1 MQKNKKQKSIV
12 QKNVNIFDFEQRE
25 TIKRK
30 KPRKVI
36 VSRVSNELIFSFVFA
51 VVSFSI
57 LIITSILSAISKGN
71 AGIIVGILPMF
82 AMIISIAGL
91 VLAYRS
97 LRNDDVKLK
106 HVYTGLITNGLL
118 VIVYLVLYIIGFAA

>member
-25 TIKRK
+25 IIKRK

-36 VSRVSNELIFSFVFA
+36 VSRVSNELISSFVFA

-71 AGIIVGILPMF
+71 AGIIAGILPMF

>member
-71 AGIIVGILPMF
+71 AGIIAGILPMF

-118 VIVYLVLYIIGFAA
+118 VIVYLVLYIIGFAT

>member
-36 VSRVSNELIFSFVFA
+36 ISRVSNELISSFVFA

-71 AGIIVGILPMF
+71 AGIIAGILPMF
-82 AMIISIAGL
+82 AMNISIAGL

-97 LRNDDVKLK
+97 LRNDDVNLK

>member
-1 MQKNKKQKSIV
+1 MQKNKKQNSIV

-36 VSRVSNELIFSFVFA
+36 VSRVSNELISSFVFA

-71 AGIIVGILPMF
+71 AGIIAGILPMF

-118 VIVYLVLYIIGFAA
+118 VIVYLVLYIIGFAT

>member
-36 VSRVSNELIFSFVFA
+36 ISRVSNELISSFVFA

-71 AGIIVGILPMF
+71 AGIIAGILPMF

-91 VLAYRS
+91 GA
-97 LRNDDVKLK
+97 
-106 HVYTGLITNGLL
+106 GLQITS
-118 VIVYLVLYIIGFAA
+118 

>member
-71 AGIIVGILPMF
+71 AGIIAGILPMF

>member
-36 VSRVSNELIFSFVFA
+36 ISRVSNELISSFVFA

-71 AGIIVGILPMF
+71 AGIIAGILPMV

>member
-25 TIKRK
+25 IIKRK

-36 VSRVSNELIFSFVFA
+36 ISRVSNELISSFVFA

-71 AGIIVGILPMF
+71 AGIIAGILPMF

-106 HVYTGLITNGLL
+106 HVYTGLITNGFL

>member
-57 LIITSILSAISKGN
+57 LIFTSILSAISKGN
-71 AGIIVGILPMF
+71 AGIIAGILPMF

>member
-36 VSRVSNELIFSFVFA
+36 ISRVSNELIFSFVFA

-71 AGIIVGILPMF
+71 AGIIAGILPMF

>member
-1 MQKNKKQKSIV
+1 MQKNKKQKSVV

-36 VSRVSNELIFSFVFA
+36 VSRVSNVLISSFVFA

-71 AGIIVGILPMF
+71 AGIIAGILPMF

>member
-36 VSRVSNELIFSFVFA
+36 VSRVSNELISSFVFA

-71 AGIIVGILPMF
+71 AGIIAGILPMF

-106 HVYTGLITNGLL
+106 HVYTGLIMNGLL

>member
-36 VSRVSNELIFSFVFA
+36 VSRVSNELISSFVFA

-57 LIITSILSAISKGN
+57 LFTEKQEINKNNNVDNKYHI
-71 AGIIVGILPMF
+71 
-82 AMIISIAGL
+82 
-91 VLAYRS
+91 
-97 LRNDDVKLK
+97 
-106 HVYTGLITNGLL
+106 
-118 VIVYLVLYIIGFAA
+118 

>member
-36 VSRVSNELIFSFVFA
+36 ISRVSNELISSFVFA

-71 AGIIVGILPMF
+71 AGIIAGILPMF

-97 LRNDDVKLK
+97 LRNDDVELK

>member
-1 MQKNKKQKSIV
+1 MAASLAGINPAIS
-12 QKNVNIFDFEQRE
+12 
-25 TIKRK
+25 
-30 KPRKVI
+30 
-36 VSRVSNELIFSFVFA
+36 VS
-51 VVSFSI
+51 SI

-71 AGIIVGILPMF
+71 AGIIAGILPMF
-82 AMIISIAGL
+82 AMNISIAGL

>member
-1 MQKNKKQKSIV
+1 MQKNKKQKSVV

-36 VSRVSNELIFSFVFA
+36 VSRVSNVLISSFVFA

-71 AGIIVGILPMF
+71 AGIIAGILPMF

-97 LRNDDVKLK
+97 LRNDNVKLK

>member
-36 VSRVSNELIFSFVFA
+36 VSRVSNELISSFVFA

-71 AGIIVGILPMF
+71 AGIIAGILPMF

-118 VIVYLVLYIIGFAA
+118 VIVYLVLYIIGFAT